1 MEACALRYNVVKT
14 IQLLWQ
20 YAEKVIQVRRWIEQV
35 MIQVTLKGDLHFV
48 GCKLNLGCSNF
59 QCKKLNLKF
68 TVLMSKLAAAEVH
81 FPKRLTLLQRRRH
94 HFILGA
100 AINDL
105 FFEF

>member
-35 MIQVTLKGDLHFV
+35 MFQVTLKGDSHFV

-81 FPKRLTLLQRRRH
+81 FPKRPNIATKKKAPFYFRSSH
-94 HFILGA
+94 
-100 AINDL
+100 
-105 FFEF
+105 

>member
-35 MIQVTLKGDLHFV
+35 MFQVTLKGDSHFV

-81 FPKRLTLLQRRRH
+81 FPKRLNIATKKKAPFYFRSSH
-94 HFILGA
+94 
-100 AINDL
+100 
-105 FFEF
+105 